1 MCKYC
6 DPASN
11 ECEVCFEPLTH
22 EYFLDIQTS
31 EWDAHN
37 DDWVYQK
44 EYISYCPWC
53 GRDLENK
60 VDFLKD
66 KTPVFRFTTAY
77 TLYDVCNFA
86 NQLSKKYPNLIVL
99 PQDFDVNWMTR
110 KDFEDWIRL
119 MRERFDEKTKSECK
133 CNGRRDMCNLSP
145 KYQCEDD

>member
-6 DPASN
+6 NPTSN
-11 ECEVCFEPLTH
+11 ECEIFSDPLTQ

-31 EWDAHN
+31 EWDTYN

-66 KTPVFRFTTAY
+66 KTPVFRFTTEY
-77 TLYDVCNFA
+77 TLDNVNKIYKS
-86 NQLSKKYPNLIVL
+86 LLEKYPNLIML
-99 PQDFDVNWMTR
+99 PQDFDVDWMTR
-110 KDFEDWIRL
+110 EDLENWIKL
-119 MRERFDEKTKSECK
+119 MREHFEEKTI
-133 CNGRRDMCNLSP
+133 
-145 KYQCEDD
+145 

>member
-6 DPASN
+6 DSASN
-11 ECEVCFEPLTH
+11 ECEIFFEPLTQ

-31 EWDAHN
+31 EWDTYN

-53 GRDLENK
+53 GRDLENR

-66 KTPVFRFTTAY
+66 KTPVFKFTTEY
-77 TLYDVCNFA
+77 TLDNVNKIYKS
-86 NQLSKKYPNLIVL
+86 LLERYPNLIVL
-99 PQDFDVNWMTR
+99 PQDFDVDWMTR
-110 KDFEDWIRL
+110 EDFENWVKL
-119 MRERFDEKTKSECK
+119 MREHFEKQTKSNCK
-133 CNGRRDMCNLSP
+133 CNGIRDNCNLSP

>member
-6 DPASN
+6 DPAFN
-11 ECEVCFEPLTH
+11 ECEIFFEPLTQ

-31 EWDAHN
+31 EWDTYN

-44 EYISYCPWC
+44 EHISYCPWC

-66 KTPVFRFTTAY
+66 KTPVFRFTTEY
-77 TLYDVCNFA
+77 NLDEVYNFA
-86 NQLSKKYPNLIVL
+86 KRLQKKYPNLIVL
-99 PQDFDVNWMTR
+99 PQNFDV
-110 KDFEDWIRL
+110 DWITREDLENWVNL
-119 MRERFDEKTKSECK
+119 MREHFDEKTKSECK

>member
-6 DPASN
+6 DSASN
-11 ECEVCFEPLTH
+11 ECEIFFDPLTQ

-31 EWDAHN
+31 EWDTYN

-53 GRDLENK
+53 GRNLENK

-66 KTPVFRFTTAY
+66 KTPVFRFTTEYNLDEVYNLAKH
-77 TLYDVCNFA
+77 L
-86 NQLSKKYPNLIVL
+86 QKKYPNLIAL
-99 PQDFDVNWMTR
+99 PQDFDVDWMTR
-110 KDFEDWIRL
+110 ADLENWVKF
-119 MRERFDEKTKSECK
+119 MREHFDEQTKSK
-133 CNGRRDMCNLSP
+133 CNCNGIRDKCNLSP

>member
-6 DPASN
+6 DSASN
-11 ECEVCFEPLTH
+11 EYEIFFEPLTQ

-31 EWDAHN
+31 EWDTYN
-37 DDWVYQK
+37 DDWVYKK

-66 KTPVFRFTTAY
+66 KTPVFRFTTEY
-77 TLYDVCNFA
+77 NLDKVYNFTKHL
-86 NQLSKKYPNLIVL
+86 QKKYPNLIVL
-99 PQDFDVNWMTR
+99 PQDFDVDWMTR
-110 KDFEDWIRL
+110 EDLKNWVKF
-119 MRERFDEKTKSECK
+119 MREHFKEQTKSK
-133 CNGRRDMCNLSP
+133 CNCNGIRNKCNLSP